1 MYKICRLNL
10 NGLISVDH
18 QCSISKW
25 KLVKW
30 VRTQGFSLQWNCL
43 RFKLR
48 SPNSGI
54 KPWNNFP
61 YFISYFDCVY
71 ELYMNNKIMKNM
83 HKTKRY
89 IYKIPSFQNYSDVKT
104 LKVKSNSAQEMI
116 KFNPISHLLVII
128 VLLNLYNYWPFFY
141 QKFCSLRPCIG
152 VLTLCCQLD
161 RSPVFLTSWTTILSI
176 LTLFKEPYI
185 STATK

>member
-1 MYKICRLNL
+1 MNCIWITKSWKICT
-10 NGLISVDH
+10 
-18 QCSISKW
+18 
-25 KLVKW
+25 KLK
-30 VRTQGFSLQWNCL
+30 
-43 RFKLR
+43 
-48 SPNSGI
+48 
-54 KPWNNFP
+54 
-61 YFISYFDCVY
+61 D
-71 ELYMNNKIMKNM
+71 
-83 HKTKRY
+83 

-176 LTLFKEPYI
+176 LTLFKEPYFNCHKI
-185 STATK
+185 EIFCDFLTGWIIYWYCM